1 LITLHIL
8 KTIRNFDP
16 KILQSVLLE
25 SQLDTPDP
33 GIPTLI
39 TEAHE
44 AHETNEAHETQE
56 EQFCKVWYDE
66 MLEDCE
72 AKEYLALE
80 QLIKKRGQLSI
91 GK

>member
-8 KTIRNFDP
+8 KTIRNFDL
-16 KILQSVLLE
+16 KILQSVALE

-44 AHETNEAHETQE
+44 THETHEAHETQE
-56 EQFCKVWYDE
+56 EQFCKVWYEDE
-66 MLEDCE
+66 AIEKCE
-72 AKEYLALE
+72 VRDELSLE
-80 QLIKKRGQLSI
+80 QQEKEGQ
-91 GK
+91 